1 MPLPTRPEDFD
12 LSNIAGLTEDV
23 ISAGVMVQAGKL
35 MLLAKTRLLVA
46 AVVEERERRLD
57 AFLFPELK

>member
-35 MLLAKTRLLVA
+35 MLLAKTRLLVVA
-46 AVVEERERRLD
+46 MVEERQRRLD
-57 AFLFPELK
+57 EFLFAEPE